1 MPQNVTLSFKNRLID
16 FGSVAGK
23 LPIVQVVL
31 EGFDSSLSDKQVVLS
46 PEQLLQVIM
55 YLDFNSTMWSLGGT
69 VAEFNPSTYNSYV
82 YPFEYRNGRV
92 AIYAYRSTGSGLTA
106 VRLELRVYS
115 DAQSANIA
123 YSQKVDSNRNKSRLR
138 PLVIYT
144 DSAGLL
150 LNTAN
155 DAFADCQVAPTTDLY
170 NSIPNVQGIPVM
182 APLVTEPYYSV
193 GLYYPSNSYTIDFTP
208 TNINI
213 DDISEEK
220 KDNADPYEN
229 GGTSGIGG
237 GTGDFDG
244 TGDDIQIPG
253 LPTLSAVDTG
263 MISLFAPSV
272 QDLHNL
278 ANYLWGSLDITNWNR
293 ILTDPLQAVLG
304 LSIVP
309 VSAAKG
315 TAKSVWVGNINT
327 GVTMTQYATQYAE
340 VDCGTLNVNEYWGAY
355 LDYDPYTKAELYLPY
370 IGARPIAVDD
380 IMGKAV
386 HVVYHVDI
394 LSGACVAYVEVDGT
408 VLYNFI
414 GQCSC
419 SIPISGGDWTNVLNG
434 VLQIASAVGMM
445 VATEGASIP
454 ATIGAAGSAASG
466 MVNAMRPNIEKS
478 GAMSGMGGMMG
489 VQTPYLILTRPRQCL
504 PANQNKIEGYP
515 SFITAQ
521 LGELSGFTMVHKIEL
536 FDIGATREEYAE
548 IEQLLAEGVIL

>member
-1 MPQNVTLSFKNRLID
+1 MTVYLI
-16 FGSVAGK
+16 K
-23 LPIVQVVL
+23 
-31 EGFDSSLSDKQVVLS
+31 
-46 PEQLLQVIM
+46 
-55 YLDFNSTMWSLGGT
+55 
-69 VAEFNPSTYNSYV
+69 
-82 YPFEYRNGRV
+82 
-92 AIYAYRSTGSGLTA
+92 
-106 VRLELRVYS
+106 
-115 DAQSANIA
+115 
-123 YSQKVDSNRNKSRLR
+123 
-138 PLVIYT
+138 T
-144 DSAGLL
+144 DAGLL
-150 LNTAN
+150 PCYDVTDTGDKIEPGETQPLIGYGPYMAAQWAVGTTQTKRITLTNGNYIELSVEKRGANSGYDTATLYK
-155 DAFADCQVAPTTDLY
+155 ADGTWVIDGGLRGAPFVNGWGHMIY
-170 NSIPNVQGIPVM
+170 
-182 APLVTEPYYSV
+182 LVKK
-193 GLYYPSNSYTIDFTP
+193 G
-208 TNINI
+208 
-213 DDISEEK
+213 DDISVGTRNTPGVAMPTVQSPFFPEPVVTTDANMYALAVSTTTGSHLFDDYVNGSLK
-220 KDNADPYEN
+220 PDNADPYEN
-229 GGTSGIGG
+229 GGISGTGG

-244 TGDDIQIPG
+244 TGDDIQIPN

-263 MISLFAPSV
+263 MIALYAPTV

-315 TAKSVWVGNINT
+315 ITKSVWVGNINT
-327 GVTMTQYATQYAE
+327 GVNMVQYASQYAS
-340 VDCGTLNVNEYWGAY
+340 VDCGTLNVNEYWGGY

-380 IMGKAV
+380 IMGKSV

-466 MVNAMRPNIEKS
+466 IVNAMRPNIEKS

-504 PANQNKIEGYP
+504 PANQNRIEGYP

-521 LGELSGFTMVHKIEL
+521 LGELTGFTMVHKIEL

-548 IEQLLAEGVIL
+548 IEQLLMEGVIL

>member
-1 MPQNVTLSFKNRLID
+1 MANEAIGKEYKIISTPYGNTMVTLIKFGFVIDSSMYGQSVETHISPDID
-16 FGSVAGK
+16 FGSGTPGVLVQQTGTTNYTSPVTQTEGEWNSETENARFTTYRSAGVGNGINIK
-23 LPIVQVVL
+23 N
-31 EGFDSSLSDKQVVLS
+31 
-46 PEQLLQVIM
+46 
-55 YLDFNSTMWSLGGT
+55 LDNNVTRSIS
-69 VAEFNPSTYNSYV
+69 
-82 YPFEYRNGRV
+82 V
-92 AIYAYRSTGSGLTA
+92 AIGTNNLCIPLFYVDAA
-106 VRLELRVYS
+106 NKVFHVRTHS
-115 DAQSANIA
+115 I
-123 YSQKVDSNRNKSRLR
+123 NKSR
-138 PLVIYT
+138 VISYAEPT
-144 DSAGLL
+144 STEFGFVIFDYYPSSGISGTITINEEDIFMFTNW
-150 LNTAN
+150 LNSIIFT
-155 DAFADCQVAPTTDLY
+155 PTTD
-170 NSIPNVQGIPVM
+170 
-182 APLVTEPYYSV
+182 PY
-193 GLYYPSNSYTIDFTP
+193 DQ
-208 TNINI
+208 
-213 DDISEEK
+213 
-220 KDNADPYEN
+220 
-229 GGTSGIGG
+229 GGTSGTGG

-253 LPTLSAVDTG
+253 LPSFSATDTG
-263 MISLFAPSV
+263 MISLYAPTV
-272 QDLHNL
+272 ADLKAL

-315 TAKSVWVGNINT
+315 SQKSVWVGNINT
-327 GVTMTQYATQYAE
+327 GVNMTQYATQYAE
-340 VDCGTLNVNEYWGAY
+340 VDCGTLNVNEYWGGY

-380 IMGKAV
+380 IMGKSV

-504 PANQNKIEGYP
+504 PANQNRIEGYP

-521 LGELSGFTMVHKIEL
+521 LGELTGFTMVHKIEL

-548 IEQLLAEGVIL
+548 IEQLLMEGVIL